1 MEGPRSPR
9 TSAAWQWQSVTGV
22 LPGSLVALLQ
32 EPGGPGGADQ
42 RRPGCGPAL
51 CIRPGEVHHPT
62 PRFELFSLQRT
73 GVLNR
78 FGVVSFLFSFMGRK
92 ANGISG

>member
-1 MEGPRSPR
+1 MVGGAQEPQDKRCK
-9 TSAAWQWQSVTGV
+9 AAAVSQGGV
-22 LPGSLVALLQ
+22 AG
-32 EPGGPGGADQ
+32 EPGGPGGANQ
-42 RRPGCGPAL
+42 RRLGCGPAL

-62 PRFELFSLQRT
+62 PRFKLFSLQRT

-78 FGVVSFLFSFMGRK
+78 FGVVPFLFSFMGRK

>member
-1 MEGPRSPR
+1 MEEPRSPR
-9 TSAAWQWQSVTGV
+9 TSAAWQRQSVKGV

-32 EPGGPGGADQ
+32 EPGEPGGADQ
-42 RRPGCGPAL
+42 WLPGCGPAL
-51 CIRPGEVHHPT
+51 CFGPGEVHHPT
-62 PRFELFSLQRT
+62 PTFGLFSLQRT

-78 FGVVSFLFSFMGRK
+78 FGVVLFLFMGRK